1 MVRARWDEAANGSR
15 DQAIDAESALS
26 VYMHVFMC
34 ACACAYVLKTS
45 KCLKAPCGLTPKVHA
60 PTLAILPIPISTVRQ
75 EMAGDNSG
83 KASKISH
90 QGGLALACAQSV
102 LLQP

>member
-1 MVRARWDEAANGSR
+1 MRICIQDIQVFD
-15 DQAIDAESALS
+15 SALRTLS
-26 VYMHVFMC
+26 
-34 ACACAYVLKTS
+34 AS
-45 KCLKAPCGLTPKVHA
+45 PKLHA

-102 LLQP
+102 LLRP